1 MARHPIK
8 GGRTPLWAC
17 LAGCAF
23 ASASSAWAAEGP
35 TTSSS
40 ASEVIFLAEIVLL
53 LLTGRLL
60 GEAMQRI
67 GQPAVIGQLIAGI
80 LLGPSVFGA
89 IWPDAQRVIF
99 PASGAQ
105 KSMIDAVSQLGILML
120 LLLTGMETDL
130 RLARRVGRA
139 AASISIAG
147 IAIPFACGFALGEF
161 LPASMVPKP
170 DQRLITSLFL
180 GTALSI
186 SSVKI
191 VAMVV
196 REMNFMRRNV
206 GQIIVASAII
216 DDSIGWI
223 IIAITFGLASHGTV
237 DIATLARSVLGTIA
251 FLAFSLTVGQQIV
264 SGVIRWTNDNFV
276 SELPVITAILVI
288 MGAMALTTHLIGVHT
303 VLGAFVA
310 GILVGESPLL
320 TRHIDEQLRGLI
332 TALFAPVFFGVAGL
346 GTDLSI
352 LRDPS
357 LVWLMLG
364 MIAIASL
371 GKFGGAFIG
380 GRLGG
385 LSFRESLALG
395 CGMNARGS
403 TEVIIATIGLSLG
416 MLDHN
421 LFTVIVA
428 MAVVTTTAMPPTLRW
443 ALGRLPLREEE
454 RKRLEREEFEAR
466 GFVSKMERLL
476 IAVDESANG
485 KFASRL
491 AGLIAGSRGM
501 PTTVIHV
508 QDPDASGGKPPDKLS
523 GERVVEEAAQAARVA
538 EGERE
543 NIAPAK
549 VAVTTRGQDAPAEE
563 AVASEARK
571 GYDLLIIGV
580 ENTGRDGQFHQG
592 VNRIAARFDGPL
604 GIAIAR
610 GAHLE
615 QPLASPLNILVPVTG
630 TEVSR
635 NAAEVAIAIAQAVK
649 APIAALYISGR
660 STGGKRRMRR
670 AIRSRRQQEAIL
682 RDVVEMAGRYDVEMD
697 TVIKID
703 VAPEDAI
710 LRQAAAGRHTLIVM
724 GVNRRPGDT
733 LFFGDVAA
741 AVLEKSARSVLFI
754 SSARAAGDA
763 QAAARNPSLVPVSK

>member
-1 MARHPIK
+1 MRLA
-8 GGRTPLWAC
+8 AC
-17 LAGCAF
+17 LAGSAL
-23 ASASSAWAAEGP
+23 ASAASAWAAEGA
-35 TTSSS
+35 TTSSG
-40 ASEVIFLAEIVLL
+40 ASEVIFLAQIVLL

-80 LLGPSVFGA
+80 VLGPSVFGA
-89 IWPDAQRVIF
+89 IWPDAQRAIF

-105 KSMIDAVSQLGILML
+105 KSMLDAVAQLGILML

-130 RLARRVGRA
+130 RLVRRVGRA

-147 IAIPFACGFALGEF
+147 IAIPFACGFALGEL
-161 LPASMVPKP
+161 LPASMLPNP

-237 DIATLARSVLGTIA
+237 DLATLARSVLGTIA
-251 FLAFSLTVGQQIV
+251 FLAFSLTVGRQIV
-264 SGVIRWTNDNFV
+264 SAVIRWTNDNFI

-288 MGAMALTTHLIGVHT
+288 MGAMALATHLIGVHT

-352 LRDPS
+352 LKDPS

-364 MIAIASL
+364 MIAIASV

-385 LSFRESLALG
+385 LSLPESLALG

-476 IAVDESANG
+476 LAVDESPNS

-508 QDPDASGGKPPDKLS
+508 QDPDASADKPPEELS
-523 GERVVEEAAQAARVA
+523 GERVVEAAAQTARDA

-543 NIAPAK
+543 STAPAK

-563 AVASEARK
+563 AVATEARK

-580 ENTGRDGQFHQG
+580 ESTGHDGQFHEG
-592 VNRIAARFDGPL
+592 VNRIAAKFDGPL
-604 GIAIAR
+604 GIVVAR
-610 GAHLE
+610 GVHRE

-635 NAAEVAIAIAQAVK
+635 NAAEVAIGIAQAVK

-660 STGGKRRMRR
+660 ATGGKRRVRR
-670 AIRSRRQQEAIL
+670 ANRSRRQQEAIL
-682 RDVVEMAGRYDVEMD
+682 RDVVDMAGRYDVEMD
-697 TVIKID
+697 TVIKLD
-703 VAPEDAI
+703 VAPEAAI
-710 LRQAAAGRHTLIVM
+710 VRQAAASRHTLIVM

-741 AVLEKSARSVLFI
+741 AVLEKSQRSVLFI
-754 SSARAAGDA
+754 SSGRAAGDA
-763 QAAARNPSLVPVSK
+763 QAAGKNPSLVPASK